1 LAPHSSG
8 NVLQQGFEA
17 LLDVLPQCRR
27 GLSLFAV
34 SSFFPFLGEFQGPK
48 GLEDVRCAIIDT
60 ARWFP

>member
-1 LAPHSSG
+1 
-8 NVLQQGFEA
+8 
-17 LLDVLPQCRR
+17 
-27 GLSLFAV
+27 LSLFAV